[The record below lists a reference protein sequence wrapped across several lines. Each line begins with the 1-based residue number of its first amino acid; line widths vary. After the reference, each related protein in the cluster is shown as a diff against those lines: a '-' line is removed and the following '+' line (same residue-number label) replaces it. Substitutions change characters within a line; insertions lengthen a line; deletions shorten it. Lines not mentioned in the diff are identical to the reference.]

1 MLIISKTKDYYDR
14 LQKQGVDKSIVF
26 NRKIE
31 ISNNNLKHQLI
42 VDLFSVL
49 NQFYVKDEHNNDC
62 YNFSIIIVCGV
73 PYLINNFNNIA
84 LSEQEAN
91 KILNDEQ
98 SVIPFFYK
106 NRIQRLK
113 TNLYR
118 FNQELYNLCKELD
131 TPILKIEV
139 VYYHGVVISK
149 DVPLLADYKFQR
161 VLSVEQVFQ
170 NIEQFIIS
178 KKSCEPPVGISDKE
192 KIRKA
197 GFDIKQSFRHR
208 K

>member
-31 ISNNNLKHQLI
+31 ISNNNIKHQLI
-42 VDLFSVL
+42 VDLFSIL
-49 NQFYVKDEHNNDC
+49 NQFYVKDDYNKDC

-118 FNQELYNLCKELD
+118 FNQELYNLCKEL
-131 TPILKIEV
+131 
-139 VYYHGVVISK
+139 
-149 DVPLLADYKFQR
+149 
-161 VLSVEQVFQ
+161 
-170 NIEQFIIS
+170 
-178 KKSCEPPVGISDKE
+178 
-192 KIRKA
+192 
-197 GFDIKQSFRHR
+197 
-208 K
+208 